1 MARLATK
8 AQKSDLLLNLSS
20 FQRHLKAENKSP
32 TTQQTYSE
40 SVSQMAAYLTDQGMP
55 LLVSAIRR

>member
-1 MARLATK
+1 VARLATK